1 MTFPV
6 TVDLPPGCGVLTAG
20 EDDREERSSG
30 MGDTPLFLDAC
41 TAPSDEEEAGA
52 AGEEAVGAP
61 GAMGLVGALTLME
74 GCLGGALGGSAAV
87 LGGIGAPRFVS
98 LRTCDALEAGS
109 IWTTVSGAALWL
121 RQNHILI
128 KNSLS
133 KSLYFKI

>member
-6 TVDLPPGCGVLTAG
+6 TVDLPPGCGVLTQG

-41 TAPSDEEEAGA
+41 TAPSDEEEAA
-52 AGEEAVGAP
+52 VDWAVGAP
-61 GAMGLVGALTLME
+61 GAMGLVGAVTLME

-98 LRTCDALEAGS
+98 LRTCGALEAGS
-109 IWTTVSGAALWL
+109 IWTTVSGAAL
-121 RQNHILI
+121 
-128 KNSLS
+128 
-133 KSLYFKI
+133 